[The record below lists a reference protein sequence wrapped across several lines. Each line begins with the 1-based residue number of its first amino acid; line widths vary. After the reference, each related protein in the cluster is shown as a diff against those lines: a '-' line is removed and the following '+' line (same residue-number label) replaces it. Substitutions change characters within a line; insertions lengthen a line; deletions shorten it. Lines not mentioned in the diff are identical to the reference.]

1 MLTGPVHTCK
11 WFLMKDTA
19 HSMAAGNL
27 FKDTHHHLV
36 LVCCD
41 VDRCIDRCKFMLCRS
56 NLIMLCL
63 GRDTKFPAFFV
74 YFFHICG
81 NSLTDT
87 SEIMVIHL
95 LSLRRHSTEQCSAC
109 VDQVFSLKPFFFIY
123 QEIFLLCTYGW
134 SYFLGSCIS
143 KKSEQTEGLGV
154 DRFHRT
160 EQRCLLV
167 KCFSCIGTKCSRNTE
182 CSTCCIMTYKCR

>member
-27 FKDTHHHLV
+27 FKNTHHHLV

-41 VDRCIDRCKFMLCRS
+41 IDRCINRCKLMLCRG

-63 GRDTKFPAFFV
+63 CRNSKLPTFFI
-74 YFFHICG
+74 YLFHVCG

-87 SEIMVIHL
+87 SKVMVIHF
-95 LSLRRHSTEQCSAC
+95 LSLRRHSSKKSSAC
-109 VDQVFSLKPFFFIY
+109 IDQVFSLKPFLFID
-123 QEIFLLCTYGW
+123 QEIFLLC
-134 SYFLGSCIS
+134 SY
-143 KKSEQTEGLGV
+143 
-154 DRFHRT
+154 
-160 EQRCLLV
+160 
-167 KCFSCIGTKCSRNTE
+167 
-182 CSTCCIMTYKCR
+182 